1 MFNISR
7 KYCLF
12 KNNCNFKGSTLLHI
26 MFTDTQAEEALL
38 SRLSYSAY
46 LRAEEI
52 RLRAA
57 AKLSVK
63 QVAKLAFLFTI
74 IVRRRVK
81 EMLQVLPSEMILTD
95 F

>member
-1 MFNISR
+1 MSVPTVPTNPFNV
-7 KYCLF
+7 
-12 KNNCNFKGSTLLHI
+12 NFILA
-26 MFTDTQAEEALL
+26 DTQAEEALL

-63 QVAKLAFLFTI
+63 QVAKLAFVFTI
-74 IVRRRVK
+74 IV
-81 EMLQVLPSEMILTD
+81 SEK
-95 F
+95 

>member
-1 MFNISR
+1 MA
-7 KYCLF
+7 
-12 KNNCNFKGSTLLHI
+12 HI
-26 MFTDTQAEEALL
+26 DLYYFSDTQAEEALL

-74 IVRRRVK
+74 IVRRQVRK
-81 EMLQVLPSEMILTD
+81 LLQLFLSRNIFNKL
-95 F
+95 